1 MKKFLILLA
10 GPPATGKSYLSELIR
25 KNIPKTFIISPDEFK
40 QDLYDNIGF
49 DNEIEKKN
57 LEEKMWTLYYTAL
70 KVYMSIGKKFIVT
83 EYPFSYKQKEFLKYL
98 SENNEYD
105 VITIRLISEFEV
117 LWKRRFE
124 RDISEERHLGFIVS
138 KYHYGD
144 CLNDRTKADQLI
156 TKEEFRK
163 IIELRKYNDF
173 ELGRLFE
180 FDVTDY
186 SKVSY
191 NKLIEELVCLSKI

>member
-57 LEEKMWTLYYTAL
+57 LEEKMWILYYTAL

-98 SENNEYD
+98 SENNCGKED
-105 VITIRLISEFEV
+105 LKEIFL
-117 LWKRRFE
+117 KK
-124 RDISEERHLGFIVS
+124 DILDSL
-138 KYHYGD
+138 
-144 CLNDRTKADQLI
+144 
-156 TKEEFRK
+156 
-163 IIELRKYNDF
+163 
-173 ELGRLFE
+173 
-180 FDVTDY
+180 
-186 SKVSY
+186 
-191 NKLIEELVCLSKI
+191 